1 MFKKTGKMVNVS
13 YDEIANIVKKR
24 LNDFDRIE
32 AMTQVTPS
40 DSPYTDPIIYVNEE
54 GKYLQV
60 PEFIQRKVIQEW
72 KGNGSV
78 VRKDDSTETFD
89 KETGADTG
97 SQYSYTYT
105 MYFVIIVLV
114 FIILVSSFTPY
125 Q

>member
-1 MFKKTGKMVNVS
+1 MFKKTGKMVDVS

-32 AMTQVTPS
+32 AMTQVTPT

-72 KGNGSV
+72 KGTATVTKG
-78 VRKDDSTETFD
+78 DSTETFD

-97 SQYSYTYT
+97 SQYNYTYT